1 MNRTGITVLGLIS
14 LLNPIRER
22 FSYTENGLK
31 CVVLFCGTKRE
42 KLISKGVTADF
53 LENVHASV
61 ANI

>member
-14 LLNPIRER
+14 LLNPNRER

-31 CVVLFCGTKRE
+31 CVVLFRGTKRE
-42 KLISKGVTADF
+42 ELISKGVSADF
-53 LENVHASV
+53 LENVHACV

>member
-1 MNRTGITVLGLIS
+1 MNRTGVTVLGLIS
-14 LLNPIRER
+14 LLNPTRER
-22 FSYTENGLK
+22 YSYTEKELK

-42 KLISKGVTADF
+42 ELISKGVTADF